1 MVNRT
6 KLGSRSTWLLARI
19 HELEFKIKEF
29 SDSWNELMKMEGNVC
44 LEQPTASLNSSF
56 PESEGADLQT
66 AVMKSF
72 LLPLNGFLDRNDASH
87 IARESLQS
95 ELGGKKSSESAP
107 VTEVCCRTRPLNTS
121 AFRKR
126 KIVVIPGLHSTNPTK
141 FSRLSTVNCTCN
153 SRSDLAPCILC
164 TGQYHNV
171 QSVDPE
177 SMALRD
183 RIAILDPY
191 FHPILSTEKGKKFCL
206 CAVTFKLNNFYQ
218 IIAKYFLFVLLMQIF
233 QSKCFIVIVN
243 INLVFRSLVFRLFL
257 IICCI

>member
-44 LEQPTASLNSSF
+44 LEQPTASLNSSSF

-95 ELGGKKSSESAP
+95 ELGSKKSSESDL
-107 VTEVCCRTRPLNTS
+107 VTEMCCRTQPLDTS
-121 AFRKR
+121 VFRKR
-126 KIVVIPGLHSTNPTK
+126 KIVVISGLHNTNPTK

-191 FHPILSTEKGKKFCL
+191 FHPILSTEKGKFYL
-206 CAVTFKLNNFYQ
+206 CALNFKVE
-218 IIAKYFLFVLLMQIF
+218 FLLSGHCKIFFVLIF
-233 QSKCFIVIVN
+233 C
-243 INLVFRSLVFRLFL
+243 
-257 IICCI
+257 